1 MTGLF
6 SKPTA
11 AVAHIGTERADGEQA
26 GAAAHSAHRCVLP
39 VSFSF
44 GKERNFA
51 RNYEKKII
59 LNIEDWRIID
69 VFCNYF

>member
-39 VSFSF
+39 VSFP
-44 GKERNFA
+44 
-51 RNYEKKII
+51 
-59 LNIEDWRIID
+59 EDLLLP
-69 VFCNYF
+69 